1 MPLDALNLANF
12 TKWSNTLKQF
22 VGNLPTNCLSVFDHF
37 MGLALR
43 HIKPCQISNIP
54 IRRKIPIFLRTIF
67 TFFLI
72 KLTGNQNTR
81 FCFYK
86 QQFYKQRQAE
96 IGKKIKQKLRNI
108 LRLNFCYLTIIGIL
122 HPRYNTKIIRNILKK
137 CTKNK

>member
-1 MPLDALNLANF
+1 MNDSLENSKQNPALKVITKKRNHHNTLAIGNVSEYLFICNHRAEILKKKLPLDALNLANF

-37 MGLALR
+37 VGLALR
-43 HIKPCQISNIP
+43 HIRPCQISNIP
-54 IRRKIPIFLRTIF
+54 IRRKMPIFLRTIF

-86 QQFYKQRQAE
+86 QHFHK
-96 IGKKIKQKLRNI
+96 
-108 LRLNFCYLTIIGIL
+108 
-122 HPRYNTKIIRNILKK
+122 
-137 CTKNK
+137 